1 MIGIESFPS
10 KATEFKPVKLET
22 YLAHLW
28 ALFSRYVE
36 QFRGRRWTT
45 TQSETIVHSDWF
57 RYIIPPPISDAIDN
71 IEYFSA
77 LYKWFN
83 IDIIEK

>member
-1 MIGIESFPS
+1 MWSN
-10 KATEFKPVKLET
+10 
-22 YLAHLW
+22 
-28 ALFSRYVE
+28 
-36 QFRGRRWTT
+36 
-45 TQSETIVHSDWF
+45 SEEEDELLLSQ
-57 RYIIPPPISDAIDN
+57 RPLYIRTGFDTLSPPISDAIDN